1 MRVFAE
7 LVQSIAFEISVDRGV
22 GHVEGGVQSP
32 LVQEDVNTVPEVM
45 FCTTSTSA
53 SRSPASAA
61 WKATLVSLVLPAIF
75 SCSNVL
81 LRTDMPSTD
90 STSRNISAG
99 KSDIPDW
106 AVANEE
112 SGSLRTA

>member
-1 MRVFAE
+1 MAMMER
-7 LVQSIAFEISVDRGV
+7 
-22 GHVEGGVQSP
+22 
-32 LVQEDVNTVPEVM
+32 
-45 FCTTSTSA
+45 TSA
-53 SRSPASAA
+53 
-61 WKATLVSLVLPAIF
+61 VSLVLPAIF

-81 LRTDMPSTD
+81 LRTDMPSTA

-112 SGSLRTA
+112 GGSLCMAIKALDCVP